1 MGPIARALLFQK
13 KPVNQS
19 DSWHQNARISVNI
32 QALEECSSSLE
43 SVLDLWLFRPCSLRA
58 PVETIQKLRNL
69 ASLEPYSH
77 I

>member
-1 MGPIARALLFQK
+1 MGPIARALLLQK

-43 SVLDLWLFRPCSLRA
+43 SVLDLRFFRPCSLHEA
-58 PVETIQKLRNL
+58 VETIQKLRNL
-69 ASLEPYSH
+69 AKLGPYSH

>member
-1 MGPIARALLFQK
+1 MGPIARALLLQK

-43 SVLDLWLFRPCSLRA
+43 SVLDLWLFRPCSLRELKRSEHFN
-58 PVETIQKLRNL
+58 VQETSCRT
-69 ASLEPYSH
+69 SGT
-77 I
+77 